1 MFELRI
7 LFLKFHYDQ
16 TTPSKSVSN
25 SEHEIDFRGIL
36 TTDSVPNSHVIRS
49 LSELA
54 SKNELNTPARN
65 CIAHLARTA
74 EQLVAENTIIKHR
87 LDNVEEIL
95 GVRQQRKQ
103 GKRQVLKGV
112 NFISTQ
118 AMVEK
123 LHECEKKSREKK
135 VGKGPRKKK
144 AQANRVDESEETLE
158 EEEDEIEPEVL
169 DVIVV
174 ERC

>member
-1 MFELRI
+1 
-7 LFLKFHYDQ
+7 
-16 TTPSKSVSN
+16 
-25 SEHEIDFRGIL
+25 
-36 TTDSVPNSHVIRS
+36 
-49 LSELA
+49 
-54 SKNELNTPARN
+54 
-65 CIAHLARTA
+65 
-74 EQLVAENTIIKHR
+74 
-87 LDNVEEIL
+87 VEEIL

-103 GKRQVLKGV
+103 GKRQVLNAV
-112 NFISTQ
+112 NIISTQ
-118 AMVEK
+118 AIVEK

-144 AQANRVDESEETLE
+144 AQANWVYESEENLE